1 MAKNR
6 DKNVDKVVDAADA
19 VETAEK
25 KAKSANGRTTVKL
38 STGVILNIRPV
49 PRHFIYEV
57 TRRFVRPEPPVV
69 YVESKGREEE
79 NAGDPDY
86 AAALEAYIADIANA
100 ATDTA
105 LILGTSI
112 KKIPTKDVPDQD
124 SEDFLQIMDV
134 LGITDLENPKA
145 RYLYWIKSIAA
156 PTTGDINEL
165 LGEIGRLTGVS
176 ESDTED
182 AVRRFRSLA
191 PRGED

>member
-6 DKNVDKVVDAADA
+6 DKKNVGKVVDAAEA
-19 VETAEK
+19 VEKTEEE
-25 KAKSANGRTTVKL
+25 AKNANGRTTVEL

-57 TRRFVRPEPPVV
+57 TRRFVRPKPPVV
-69 YVESKGREEE
+69 FVESKGREEE

-86 AAALEAYIADIANA
+86 ADALENYIGDVANA

-105 LILGTSI
+105 LILGTAV
-112 KKIPTKDVPDQD
+112 KELPKDVPDQD

-156 PTTGDINEL
+156 PTTEDVNNL

-191 PRGED
+191 PRRED

>member
-1 MAKNR
+1 
-6 DKNVDKVVDAADA
+6 
-19 VETAEK
+19 
-25 KAKSANGRTTVKL
+25 
-38 STGVILNIRPV
+38 V

-57 TRRFVRPEPPVV
+57 TRRFVRPKPPVV
-69 YVESKGREEE
+69 FVESKGREEE

-86 AAALEAYIADIANA
+86 ADALENYIGDVANA

-105 LILGTSI
+105 LILGTAV
-112 KKIPTKDVPDQD
+112 KELPKDVPDQD

-156 PTTGDINEL
+156 PTTEDVNNL

-191 PRGED
+191 PRRED

>member
-6 DKNVDKVVDAADA
+6 DKNVGKVVDAADA
-19 VETAEK
+19 VEKTEK
-25 KAKSANGRTTVKL
+25 EKKSANGRTTVKL
-38 STGVILNIRPV
+38 STGVIFNIRPV

-86 AAALEAYIADIANA
+86 AAALETYISDIANA

-105 LILGTSI
+105 LILGTNI
-112 KKIPTKDVPDQD
+112 KKIPAKVPDQD
-124 SEDFLQIMDV
+124 SEDFLQIMEV
-134 LGITDLENPKA
+134 LGITGLENPKA

-156 PTTGDINEL
+156 PTTGDVNDL